1 MTATGAFDVLKPFAW
16 LALAAFMVGFVS
28 YLALGQP
35 TRAMAAEDRPAYSAT
50 VSAPS
55 SDDWNIIKHI

>member
-1 MTATGAFDVLKPFAW
+1 MPVTGAYDVLKPFAW
-16 LALAAFMVGFVS
+16 LALAAFLVGFVS

-35 TRAMAAEDRPAYSAT
+35 TRAMASEEPSAYSAT